1 MIFLNKGT
9 KVCASTAVPPTQC
22 HDTCA
27 SCSLAQCMASI
38 SACRQCGMRLRG
50 SMHILI
56 AEYGSICARLLLIR
70 TWYAHH
76 FRETCL
82 EGNEGFLCG
91 LHARELGRRK
101 AARMRT
107 SVWNSAARQCER
119 MLNGPMT
126 SNFTMASCVTLAES
140 SSVMAPEP
148 TEGPRQWGLVRSLY
162 DTWGYSS
169 VLLGQHKRTVVSC
182 LTSWLSS

>member
-82 EGNEGFLCG
+82 EGQ
-91 LHARELGRRK
+91 RRIFV
-101 AARMRT
+101 R
-107 SVWNSAARQCER
+107 
-119 MLNGPMT
+119 
-126 SNFTMASCVTLAES
+126 ASCTRVRSQEGSKNAHKCVEQRSKTMRKDVERTNDVKFHHGILCDPGRKFIS
-140 SSVMAPEP
+140 Y
-148 TEGPRQWGLVRSLY
+148 GPRTNRRTTAMGSRSIAVRYLGLQ
-162 DTWGYSS
+162 
-169 VLLGQHKRTVVSC
+169 LGVA
-182 LTSWLSS
+182 WPA